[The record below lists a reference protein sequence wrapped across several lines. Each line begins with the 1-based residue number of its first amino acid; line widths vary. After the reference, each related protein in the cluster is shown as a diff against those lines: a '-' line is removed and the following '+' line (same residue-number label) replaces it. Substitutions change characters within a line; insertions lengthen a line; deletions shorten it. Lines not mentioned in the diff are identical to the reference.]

1 VWRWIVLLSSGCD
14 IVLGTPRLGPCT
26 NDDGDQL
33 CDVDDPCPG
42 DPGDGKDAD
51 GDHVGDDCDPHALQP
66 IDRLLLF
73 EPFTSFEPTSWSDIG
88 LTPWTRGVSSFDQ
101 LDPSTTAQVERTVSM
116 NVQPTVEVSIDATLD
131 AELSSVGVY
140 VENKSHVPLEC
151 RVVHLA
157 TGDELR
163 MVLGQSDDNATL
175 TGVVAQAGP
184 LAGVGLLRISGGQL
198 DDGSVRCSARY
209 GNAQSLPIQAL
220 QGLVDPRDNFDVI
233 GFHTIHAAMSVDSF
247 TVFTLVP

>member
-1 VWRWIVLLSSGCD
+1 VW
-14 IVLGTPRLGPCT
+14 GTNRIGPCA

-33 CDVDDPCPG
+33 CDVDDACPG
-42 DPGDGKDAD
+42 DPGDDNDAD

-88 LTPWTRGVSSFDQ
+88 LTPWTRGMSSFDQ
-101 LDPSTTAQVERTVSM
+101 LDPSMTSQIERTVSM

-131 AELSSVGVY
+131 VELSSVGVY

-151 RVVHLA
+151 RVVHFS

-163 MVLGQSDDNATL
+163 MVLGQVDDNATM
-175 TGVVAQAGP
+175 TGVLDRAGP
-184 LAGVGLLRISGGQL
+184 LAGVGVLRITGGQL

-209 GNAQSLPIQAL
+209 GNGQALQIQAL
-220 QGLVDPRDNFDVI
+220 QGLIDPRDNFDVL
-233 GFHTIHAAMSVDSF
+233 GFHTIHAAVSVDSI